1 MQSTIKRYKKAL
13 SAKFYE
19 KDTLA
24 VARELLGCVICVKR
38 GETVRRA
45 EIIETE
51 AYCGVSDLACHAS
64 KGRTK
69 RTEIMFGPAGRAY
82 VYMIYGM
89 YFCLNF
95 VTEKEGSACAVL
107 IRGVKSLRGED
118 NGAPEIRGPGRTCRF
133 FGIDKTF
140 NGLDITKKD
149 KIWVE
154 GKTREKIFFKTD
166 KRVGIDYAGE
176 YKDMPWRFILTDGD

>member
-1 MQSTIKRYKKAL
+1 MEIKAILDR
-13 SAKFYE
+13 KFYA

-24 VARELLGCVICVKR
+24 AARDLLGCMICVR
-38 GETVRRA
+38 RHDGTIRRA

-51 AYCGVSDLACHAS
+51 AYCGVMDLACHAS

-69 RTEIMFGPAGRAY
+69 RTEIMFGPPGFAY

-107 IRGVKSLRGED
+107 IRGVRSEKHGDGE
-118 NGAPEIRGPGRTCRF
+118 GGIELRGPGKTCRF
-133 FGIDKTF
+133 FGIDKSF
-140 NGLDITKKD
+140 NGMDLTSGEN
-149 KIWVE
+149 IWVE
-154 GKTREKIFFKTD
+154 KRKVKKIKFETAA
-166 KRVGIDYAGE
+166 RIGIDYAGE
-176 YKDMPWRFILTDGD
+176 FKDKPWRFILTGKNQ